1 MTRIGK
7 LLIAPLI
14 AFAAL
19 TMVTACGNNPSSNP
33 KTEIGE
39 ANNEITFEVA
49 KNYFFKNG
57 AKIPADPK
65 ITSEEMFNK
74 LFGMATTMGKD
85 GKPTEIDFSKQFVL
99 AIILPV
105 TDVATEINPV
115 KVEEK
120 GDSLLYT
127 YAVKTGEKQTYSIQ
141 PFSIIILDKKYVDKE
156 VVLVNERE
164 TNYFPAID
172 RYLVNVFGKQYAQ
185 GEHCVPIHSIVTVDE
200 RNGEDILVWG
210 DFWVFNYNQAGDTL
224 KCVSGGSHPGL
235 MHIRQ
240 TEKGFEVTG
249 FDQVEDGT
257 DNLPSAKRIFGDK
270 YDRFH
275 AINSDAEA
283 RERLR
288 ADGLAAYAKNHN
300 LGVTMYQDYGW
311 PAKKLPKIQ

>member
-1 MTRIGK
+1 MMTKIGK
-7 LLIAPLI
+7 LLIAGLVT
-14 AFAAL
+14 FTTL
-19 TMVTACGNNPSSNP
+19 TMMEACGNKPSSGS
-33 KTEIGE
+33 KTEMGE
-39 ANNEITFEVA
+39 ANNEISFDVA

-57 AKIPADPK
+57 AAIPASPK

-74 LFGMATTMGKD
+74 LFGMATTMDKD
-85 GKPTEIDFSKQFVL
+85 GKPTAIDFSKQFAL
-99 AIILPV
+99 AIVLPV
-105 TDVATEINPV
+105 TDVATEIHPV

-120 GDSLLYT
+120 GGSLLYT

-141 PFSIIILDKKYVDKE
+141 PVSIIILDKKYVDKE

-164 TNYFPAID
+164 TTYFPAID
-172 RYLVNVFGKQYAQ
+172 RYLVNVLGKQYAE
-185 GEHCVPIHSIVTVDE
+185 GEHCVPIHSIVAVDE
-200 RNGEDILVWG
+200 RDGEDILVWG

-270 YDRFH
+270 YDAFH

-288 ADGLAAYAKNHN
+288 ADGLADYARKHN
-300 LGVTMYQDYGW
+300 LEATMYQDYGW
-311 PAKKLPKIQ
+311 PARKLP